1 MQIGKDLALIQHSI
15 TKSAPAPSKPPA
27 VNHIMVV
34 DTSGSMWGE
43 ITKIRDDIK
52 KKLPTLLSDGD
63 TFTAVWFSGRGEYGV
78 IVEGEPIA
86 TMKDLKN
93 VYAALDRELHGR
105 GLTGFKGPLEEV
117 GNIIGRLKKKNSNGF
132 SLFFLSDGAENC
144 SPRSEVLKALE
155 AVAKDL
161 SSATICEFG
170 FYADR
175 NFLSQMAERAGG
187 ALIFADRFEKYSPL
201 FESAMKKEGMGTPRV
216 EVKIP
221 DAPIEGFVFTLEGKE
236 IVTYAV
242 EDGKVSIPATT
253 SEVFYL
259 AKNDLDDNSKEL
271 WSDHQVSA
279 LYGAMTLFAQR
290 MKSDIVFPILRK
302 LGDVRF
308 IESYASCFGKQ
319 RYSDFVE
326 AAKEAAFDPAKRLT
340 QGFDPNKVPADDA
353 FTVLELLEKLADRN
367 ASALLDHPDFK
378 YSRIGRGRIDSVSVL
393 TPEEAAEVASLTA
406 EMAKTKNAKKV
417 QELSARVASITG
429 TKQAPL
435 EFVETSPEE
444 GNPISN
450 LTYNEDRP
458 NISMLVTKT
467 GTVDLSDRLPEEFKG
482 TTVGKIPVQFP
493 TKIFRNYTVIKD
505 GLINVEV
512 LPVRI
517 DDLSDFPPESFE
529 KREQNIVLFKLR
541 EIPVINRKM
550 VKAVDAK
557 SFFQLNWQLMQVK
570 AAQKAFNSLQ
580 KEHFP
585 EKGGTDTYA
594 ALYGEAGA
602 AWLKEQ
608 GITEGG
614 FSPKSVLAES
624 VDFYLAKQLKVSFKG
639 YSTLP
644 SLKDARAKIASGKP
658 NGPTLLMKTAMDAV
672 AERIAKNGGPTE
684 GVKTWLLAA
693 QEATTK
699 EARRLML
706 EIAKVKYAIVVG
718 QVWPF
723 PSLDETSLEMD
734 FDGVKVLAS
743 MEMSDKEE
751 KI

>member
-1 MQIGKDLALIQHSI
+1 
-15 TKSAPAPSKPPA
+15 
-27 VNHIMVV
+27 
-34 DTSGSMWGE
+34 
-43 ITKIRDDIK
+43 
-52 KKLPTLLSDGD
+52 
-63 TFTAVWFSGRGEYGV
+63 
-78 IVEGEPIA
+78 
-86 TMKDLKN
+86 
-93 VYAALDRELHGR
+93 
-105 GLTGFKGPLEEV
+105 
-117 GNIIGRLKKKNSNGF
+117 
-132 SLFFLSDGAENC
+132 
-144 SPRSEVLKALE
+144 
-155 AVAKDL
+155 
-161 SSATICEFG
+161 
-170 FYADR
+170 
-175 NFLSQMAERAGG
+175 
-187 ALIFADRFEKYSPL
+187 
-201 FESAMKKEGMGTPRV
+201 
-216 EVKIP
+216 
-221 DAPIEGFVFTLEGKE
+221 
-236 IVTYAV
+236 
-242 EDGKVSIPATT
+242 
-253 SEVFYL
+253 
-259 AKNDLDDNSKEL
+259 
-271 WSDHQVSA
+271 
-279 LYGAMTLFAQR
+279 
-290 MKSDIVFPILRK
+290 
-302 LGDVRF
+302 
-308 IESYASCFGKQ
+308 
-319 RYSDFVE
+319 
-326 AAKEAAFDPAKRLT
+326 
-340 QGFDPNKVPADDA
+340 
-353 FTVLELLEKLADRN
+353 
-367 ASALLDHPDFK
+367 
-378 YSRIGRGRIDSVSVL
+378 L

-429 TKQAPL
+429 AKQAPL

-444 GNPISN
+444 GNPLSN

-458 NISMLVTKT
+458 NISVLVTKM

-517 DDLSDFPPESFE
+517 DDLSDFPPETFE
-529 KREQNIVLFKLR
+529 KREQNIALFKLR

-550 VKAVDAK
+550 VKSVDAK
-557 SFFQLNWQLMQVK
+557 SFFQLNWKLMQVK

-624 VDFYLAKQLKVSFKG
+624 TDFYLAKQLKVSFKG

-672 AERIAKNGGPTE
+672 AERIAKNGGPTDE
-684 GVKTWLLAA
+684 VKTWLLAE

-743 MEMSDKEE
+743 LEMSDKEE